1 MSGTYTPPATPMP
14 TPVAGTQDKTT
25 TISKLAVSIVSE
37 LTFLVCLGIAYWAKN
52 DTAFNLLVGA
62 AITNSTTVVNYWLGS
77 SSGSSAKD
85 ATIAAKG
92 NAQ

>member
-1 MSGTYTPPATPMP
+1 MSGTYTPPATP
-14 TPVAGTQDKTT
+14 TPAPAAGTQDKTT
-25 TISKLAVSIVSE
+25 TISKLAVSIIAEV
-37 LTFLVCLGIAYWAKN
+37 TFLVCLGLAYLAKN
-52 DTAFNLLVGA
+52 DTAFNTLVGVA
-62 AITNSTTVVNYWLGS
+62 VSNATATVHYWIGS